1 MEFEKKLVEVVQATT
16 KMFSEVLEQL
26 SRLTDLVDG
35 LTHTV
40 INLQTDVEKLYE
52 NQKGDV

>member
-52 NQKGDV
+52 NQKGGV